1 MADAGGSDRKGR
13 AAPRDASGRR
23 AGWRA
28 CPGRGAGPVAVSLLA
43 LRCALPALAAVLAGC
58 SDADCAPGYGLR
70 LRVGT
75 TTYAVPEQANA
86 VPHEAPR
93 ARGLIKRNFAPL
105 GSGQYCQSRDVA
117 VIDTLR
123 FGFRTF
129 PPATAER
136 GSHVAATITRT
147 DIVSPP
153 FRPAAL
159 VMVTAAIRSVE
170 PTALLVDRAARSAR
184 FDLRFRLA
192 GQETQVV
199 PVRCMWATGAPGGEH
214 RALMACNA
222 MVALDGGNT
231 LDIAATPP
239 NNDRHFIGRELLRA
253 LRRAEQFKVG
263 A

>member
-1 MADAGGSDRKGR
+1 MRGDRTGKAVRR
-13 AAPRDASGRR
+13 AATLRVVAP
-23 AGWRA
+23 
-28 CPGRGAGPVAVSLLA
+28 AVSLPA

-58 SDADCAPGYGLR
+58 SDANCASGYGLR
-70 LRVGT
+70 LRVGE
-75 TTYAVPEQANA
+75 TTYAVPAQADA

-93 ARGLIKRNFAPL
+93 VRGLIKTNYRKPGL
-105 GSGQYCQSRDVA
+105 GQYCQSRDVA

-123 FGFRTF
+123 FGFRPF
-129 PPATAER
+129 SPAAAER
-136 GSHVAATITRT
+136 GNHVAATITRT
-147 DIVSPP
+147 DAVSPP
-153 FRPAAL
+153 FRPTAL
-159 VMVTAAIRSVE
+159 VIATEAIRSVE

-199 PVRCMWATGAPGGEH
+199 PVRCAWATGAPGGER

-222 MVALDGGNT
+222 MVVLDGGNT
-231 LDIAATPP
+231 LEIAATPP

-263 A
+263 M